1 MGARSVGYRRAV
13 DREVPDRHSVDRL
26 RVVASSDPARSRPRT
41 GIGDVAQGDVPGPL
55 SIKSVERPGVGEVRA
70 ENLSAVDVLDNDVFE
85 RNILERAVIGD
96 HHRHR
101 SGIDPVVLTVFQ
113 HQAVS

>member
-1 MGARSVGYRRAV
+1 M
-13 DREVPDRHSVDRL
+13 
-26 RVVASSDPARSRPRT
+26 
-41 GIGDVAQGDVPGPL
+41 
-55 SIKSVERPGVGEVRA
+55 RA